1 MMGMKDGAKRVL
13 PVSVWRQ
20 LQDTRHP
27 VQAYRRTALRRANAS
42 QSAADVFSDV
52 YKTGQ
57 WGRDQEFDSGYGS
70 RDDVT
75 QAYKDFA
82 RSLIKE
88 TGARRAVDIGCGDFR
103 VAAGFVDSL
112 ELYIG
117 IDVVPSLIERNIK
130 EFGRPGVQFQS
141 MDAAAADMPDA
152 DICFIR
158 QVLQHLSN
166 AEIDAILTHCAK
178 YPVVVVTE
186 EWPPEEYRS
195 PRLGRIPN
203 RDKPHG
209 GDTRIEIGSWVDI
222 SLAPFS
228 RGPVVER
235 LFGPV
240 DETTN
245 DLGLLRTLVWYPPSS

>member
-1 MMGMKDGAKRVL
+1 MMGMKDSAKRVL
-13 PVSVWRQ
+13 PVGVWRQ

-27 VQAYRRTALRRANAS
+27 IQAYRRTALRRANAS
-42 QSAADVFSDV
+42 QSAAEVFSDV
-52 YKTGQ
+52 YKQGR
-57 WGRDQEFDSGYGS
+57 WGRDQDFDSGYGS

-75 QAYKDFA
+75 QAYKDFT
-82 RSLIKE
+82 RSLIEE

-103 VAAGFVDSL
+103 VAAGFVDAL

-117 IDVVPSLIERNIK
+117 IDVVPTLIERNTRL
-130 EFGRPGVQFQS
+130 FGQPGVQFQS
-141 MDAAAADMPDA
+141 MDAATSDMPDA

-166 AEIDAILTHCAK
+166 SEIDAILNRCSK
-178 YPVVVVTE
+178 YPIVVVTE
-186 EWPPEEYRS
+186 EWPPDEYRS
-195 PRLGRIPN
+195 ARLGRVPN

-222 SLAPFS
+222 SAEPFS

-235 LFGPV
+235 LFGAV
-240 DETTN
+240 DESAK
-245 DLGLLRTLVWYPPSS
+245 DLGLLRTLVWRPAST